1 MSSPIDGHKEASLFV
16 LAREYDGSAIFDA
29 SLYVGALFRKSCFG

>member
-1 MSSPIDGHKEASLFV
+1 MVTRKLPFLSLF
-16 LAREYDGSAIFDA
+16 AREYDGSAIFDA